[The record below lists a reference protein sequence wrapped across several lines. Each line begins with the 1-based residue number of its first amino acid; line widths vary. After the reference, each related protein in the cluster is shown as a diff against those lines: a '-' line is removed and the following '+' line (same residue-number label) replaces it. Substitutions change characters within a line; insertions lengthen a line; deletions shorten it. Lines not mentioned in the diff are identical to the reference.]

1 MMVGEPMSKNIIL
14 RRDLEPL
21 WLKAREVLLHYETAA
36 GCISAVMEVDC
47 TAEDFSKHPKI
58 NLFCSL
64 CMRYQQQN
72 SPKAHYNYPC
82 FLLHRGA
89 AKKACKIGGSYIYTC
104 PVGFSFWTSPIFAGE
119 RFAGAF
125 ISSVIPSLG
134 RQEALD
140 RLFRI
145 CKGNVSRAEIARRIE
160 EVPAKTESEIQAL
173 ARMMRF
179 CAEHVSVHGPEG
191 LDVQQE
197 KNCRCCNRETC
208 QSKYSYVNLL
218 DNERLLL
225 ASLRRGDKSE
235 ALMIVEKMLN
245 KLNSANVDQFKLRA
259 IELIVLLSRTGTG
272 VQKEGAAEDTS
283 RFVTRIM
290 QSETTAEVSQN
301 LHLVVYQMIGFIFSF
316 KGIRHAS
323 ALRKAERFIWNNY
336 TRKIS
341 LKEVAH
347 VAGLSAPYFST
358 VFKEE
363 MGENFS
369 HYLNRLQVEKASAML
384 RETECPVNR
393 IAAACGFE
401 DQSWFSKIFKNFTG
415 LSPCK
420 YREIGGVILPATGR
434 PQE

>member
-1 MMVGEPMSKNIIL
+1 MSKNIIL

-36 GCISAVMEVDC
+36 GCIAAVMEADC
-47 TAEDFSKHPKI
+47 TAEDFSKHPKAHV
-58 NLFCSL
+58 FCSL
-64 CMRYQQQN
+64 CMRYQQQHA
-72 SPKAHYNYPC
+72 PKAHRKYPC
-82 FLLHRGA
+82 FPLHRSA

-145 CKGNVSRAEIARRIE
+145 CKGDISRAEIARQIE
-160 EVPAKTESEIQAL
+160 EVPARTDSEILAL

-191 LDVQQE
+191 HETKQE
-197 KNCRCCNRETC
+197 KHAGLCQCCNQEVC
-208 QSKYSYVNLL
+208 QSKHSYVNLL

-225 ASLRRGDKSE
+225 ASLRRGDKAD
-235 ALMIVEKMLN
+235 ALMIVEKMLD
-245 KLNSANVDQFKLRA
+245 KLNSNNVEQFKLKA
-259 IELIVLLSRTGTG
+259 IELIVLLSRTGSHAHNEKST
-272 VQKEGAAEDTS
+272 EDTS

-290 QSETTAEVSQN
+290 HSETIDEVSQN
-301 LHLVVYQMIGFIFSF
+301 LHMVVEQMTGMIFSF
-316 KGIRHAS
+316 RGIRHAS
-323 ALRKAERFIWNNY
+323 ALRKAERFIWKNY

-341 LKEVAH
+341 LKEVAN

-363 MGENFS
+363 MRENFS
-369 HYLNRLQVEKASAML
+369 HYLNRLRVEKASAML
-384 RETECPVNR
+384 RETECPINH

-401 DQSWFSKIFKNFTG
+401 DQSWFSKIFKSFTG

-420 YREIGGVILPATGR
+420 YREIGGVMLPAAGK
-434 PQE
+434 PEE